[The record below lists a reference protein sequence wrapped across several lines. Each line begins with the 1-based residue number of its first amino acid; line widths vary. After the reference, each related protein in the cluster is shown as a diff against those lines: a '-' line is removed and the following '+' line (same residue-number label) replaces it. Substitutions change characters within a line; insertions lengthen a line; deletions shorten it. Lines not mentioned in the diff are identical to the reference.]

1 MTEKEIT
8 EEDIKQKN
16 KELLKKYP
24 WLTPY
29 YVYTNELPEDYDYS
43 YTWMDDIPLG
53 WKKAFGDQMVEELGV
68 LLEKYNYQD
77 KYKLCQIKEKY
88 GGLRWYDEG
97 FPSEGYDEYSEWL
110 DKYEE
115 LSFKT
120 CIECGKPAKYFTKGW
135 IMPICEDCAKKRKY
149 TESELSSIKEED

>member
-1 MTEKEIT
+1 MKEENL
-8 EEDIKQKN
+8 EEIKQEN
-16 KELLKKYP
+16 KELLEKYP
-24 WLTPY
+24 WLYP
-29 YVYTNELPEDYDYS
+29 VSEYTSKPLEDYDYS
-43 YTWMDDIPLG
+43 FTWMDDIPLG
-53 WKKAFGDQMVEELGV
+53 WNIAFGKQMVEELGA

-77 KYKLCQIKEKY
+77 EYSICQIKEKF
-88 GGLRWYDEG
+88 GGLRWYDGG

-149 TESELSSIKEED
+149 TESGLSPIKEED